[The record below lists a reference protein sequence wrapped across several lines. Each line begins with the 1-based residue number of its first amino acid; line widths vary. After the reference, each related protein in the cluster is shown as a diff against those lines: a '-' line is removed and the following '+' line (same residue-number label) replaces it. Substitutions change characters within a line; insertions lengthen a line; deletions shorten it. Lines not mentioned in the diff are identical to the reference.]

1 MPKKPE
7 KIPEEFKT
15 YEEAADF
22 WDTHDSTDYLNNL
35 EEIEMEVD
43 VQKRH
48 FLLEVDM
55 QIAKRLQESARK
67 KGISASSLANELL
80 YKQLAEAV

>member
-1 MPKKPE
+1 MPKKLK

-35 EEIEMEVD
+35 EDIEIEVD
-43 VQKRH
+43 IKKRH

-55 QIAKRLQESARK
+55 QIAEILQESARK

>member
-1 MPKKPE
+1 MPKKLE

-22 WDTHDSTDYLNNL
+22 WDTHDSTDYLDNL
-35 EEIEMEVD
+35 EEIEVDID
-43 VQKRH
+43 VQKKH
-48 FLLEVDM
+48 YLLEVDM
-55 QIAKRLQESARK
+55 QIAEKIQESARK

-80 YKQLAEAV
+80 YKQL

>member
-1 MPKKPE
+1 MPKKLK

-22 WDTHDSTDYLNNL
+22 WDTHDSTDYLDNL
-35 EEIEMEVD
+35 VEIEVEVD
-43 VQKRH
+43 IQKKH
-48 FLLEVDM
+48 YLLEVDM
-55 QIAKRLQESARK
+55 QIAEILQESARK

-80 YKQLAEAV
+80 YKQLAEVV

>member
-1 MPKKPE
+1 MPKKIE

-22 WDTHDSTDYLNNL
+22 WDTHDSTDYLDNL
-35 EEIEMEVD
+35 EEIEVEVD

-48 FLLEVDM
+48 YLLEVDLK
-55 QIAKRLQESARK
+55 IAEILQE
-67 KGISASSLANELL
+67 IPFFLALS
-80 YKQLAEAV
+80 

>member
-1 MPKKPE
+1 MPKKLE

-22 WDTHDSTDYLNNL
+22 WDTHDSTDYLDNL
-35 EEIEMEVD
+35 EEIEVEVD

-55 QIAKRLQESARK
+55 KIAEKLQESARK

>member
-1 MPKKPE
+1 MPKKPK

>member
-1 MPKKPE
+1 MPKKIE
-7 KIPEEFKT
+7 KIPEEFET

-22 WDTHDSTDYLNNL
+22 WDTHDSTDYLDIL
-35 EEIEMEVD
+35 EEIEVEVD

-55 QIAKRLQESARK
+55 KIAQKLQESARK

-80 YKQLAEAV
+80 DKQLAEAV

>member
-1 MPKKPE
+1 MPRKPE

-22 WDTHDSTDYLNNL
+22 WDTHDSTDYL

-43 VQKRH
+43 IQKRH
-48 FLLEVDM
+48 YLIEVDM
-55 QIAKRLQESARK
+55 KIAEILQESAWK
-67 KGISASSLANELL
+67 KGVSASSLANELL
-80 YKQLAEAV
+80 HKQLAEAV

>member
-1 MPKKPE
+1 MPRKPE

-22 WDTHDSTDYLNNL
+22 WDTHDSMDYLDNL
-35 EEIEMEVD
+35 EEIEMEID
-43 VQKRH
+43 IQKRH
-48 FLLEVDM
+48 YLIEVDM
-55 QIAKRLQESARK
+55 KIAGILQESARK

-80 YKQLAEAV
+80 HKQLAEAV

>member
-1 MPKKPE
+1 MPKKIE

-22 WDTHDSTDYLNNL
+22 WDNHDSTDYLDNL
-35 EEIEMEVD
+35 EEIEVEVD

-55 QIAKRLQESARK
+55 QIAEILQESARK
-67 KGISASSLANELL
+67 KGVSASSLANELL
-80 YKQLAEAV
+80 SKQLAEAI

>member
-1 MPKKPE
+1 MPKKLK

>member
-22 WDTHDSTDYLNNL
+22 WDTHDSTEYLDNL

-48 FLLEVDM
+48 YLIEVDM
-55 QIAKRLQESARK
+55 NIAKILQESASK
-67 KGISASSLANELL
+67 KGISASSLANEILQ
-80 YKQLAEAV
+80 KQLAEAV